1 VTIFSPVSAQD
12 WRTGLT
18 AFEAVDYTLAQ
29 KVWIPL
35 AEAVDASSQESLW
48 YLYGLAVD
56 FLIQKEAAE
65 MYRLAADQGFPRS
78 QNNLDLI

>member
-1 VTIFSPVSAQD
+1 MTIFSPVSAQD

-35 AEAVDASSQESLW
+35 AEAVDASSQES
-48 YLYGLAVD
+48 
-56 FLIQKEAAE
+56 AE
-65 MYRLAADQGFPRS
+65 EQGPEEPTP
-78 QNNLDLI
+78 NA